1 MYLVDLQ
8 LFYLNFDC
16 GFLFFF
22 LRSMLLPSGTWK
34 CNLQYVFEARI
45 FHTFLL

>member
-1 MYLVDLQ
+1 MYLVVPP
-8 LFYLNFDC
+8 LFYVNFDC

-34 CNLQYVFEARI
+34 FNLQYIFEARI
-45 FHTFLL
+45 FRRFL